1 MLVTRGTLDDRASL
15 EAIDRSGMLVLAGE
29 LGRQLRTGFEAAGAA
44 ISGPGDGPRSSLP
57 TAAEVT
63 GVLVCGMGGSGIA
76 GDVVRSLMAESAQV
90 PVAGC
95 KGYMLPGSCG
105 PGTLVVAVSYS
116 GNTEET
122 LATYEAAVARGCA
135 VVSISGGGALAERAP
150 RAGSLHVAVPSDVPM
165 PRASVGYLAGAALG
179 LVDAIVGAGALSEE
193 LEPTVALL
201 DDLGARLGP
210 DRPLPDNEAKELA
223 LWLAGRIPVIWGSEG
238 LAEAAALRWKNQ
250 LNENAKIPAFCSL
263 LPELDHNEVEGW
275 GATSGLPFGLIVLR
289 HGAEHPRIAD
299 RVDASLEAVEAST
312 LSVRQVWAEGSSPL
326 ASLFSLMMKADF
338 ASIYLAALRGVDP
351 MPVPVLTGLKERL
364 RP

>member
-1 MLVTRGTLDDRASL
+1 MTRGTLDDRASL
-15 EAIDRSGMLVLAGE
+15 EAIDRSGMLALAGG
-29 LGRQLRTGFEAAGAA
+29 LGRQLRTGFEAAGGA
-44 ISGPGDGPRSSLP
+44 ISGPRDGARWGLP
-57 TAAEVT
+57 APSEVT

-76 GDVVRSLMAESAQV
+76 GDVVRSLMAGSAKV

-95 KGYMLPGSCG
+95 KGYALPGSCG

-122 LATYEAAVARGCA
+122 LATYDAAVARGCA
-135 VVSISGGGALAERAP
+135 VVSISAGGALAQRASLG
-150 RAGSLHVAVPSDVPM
+150 GSPHVAVPSDVPM
-165 PRASVGYLAGAALG
+165 PRAAVGYLAGAALAV
-179 LVDAIVGAGALSEE
+179 VDSVVGGGRVSDE

-201 DDLGARLGP
+201 DDLAARLGP

-223 LWLAGRIPVIWGSEG
+223 LWLAGRIPVAWGSEG

-299 RVDASLEAVEAST
+299 RVDASLEAIGASA

-338 ASIYLAALRGVDP
+338 ATIYLAVLRGVDP
-351 MPVPVLTGLKERL
+351 TPVPVLMGLKERL